1 MLAVISPAK
10 KLDYDLPAPFE
21 AHSQPDYL
29 ADAEVLIEDARKL
42 TRSDLSRLMK
52 ISDTLADLNFQRY
65 KAFAPPFDLGNAKQ
79 AAYAFNGDTY
89 VGLDAKSLEEAD
101 FTWAQDH
108 LRILSGLYGM
118 LRPLDLMQAYRLEM
132 GTRMQNARGGNL
144 YEFWGASLA
153 EGINGITADHKNRS
167 LINLASNEYF
177 KAVKTEALE
186 DRVITP
192 VFKEIKAGQAK
203 VLGMFAKRARG
214 AMARFMIENRLEDPE
229 GLKDFT
235 TDGKLFERRPCSWV
249 LRCCYRRS
257 AQPPTWV
264 RSGRATST
272 TGTAGT

>member
-10 KLDYDLPAPFE
+10 KLDYDTPAPFE
-21 AHSQPDYL
+21 AHSLPDYL
-29 ADAEVLIEDARKL
+29 DDAEILIEDARKL

-52 ISDTLADLNFQRY
+52 ISDNLADLNFQRY
-65 KAFAPPFDLGNAKQ
+65 RAFAPPFDLGNAKQ

-89 VGLDAKSLEEAD
+89 VGLDADSLQERD
-101 FTWAQDH
+101 FQWAQEH

-132 GTRMQNARGGNL
+132 GTRMQNARGSNL

-153 EGINGITADHKNRS
+153 EGINAITAGHKDRS

-177 KAVKTEALE
+177 KAVKTDALE
-186 DRVITP
+186 ARVITP

-214 AMARFMIENRLEDPE
+214 AMARFMIENRLEDPQ
-229 GLKDFT
+229 GLKQFT
-235 TDGKLFERRPCSWV
+235 TDGYVYREDLSSEVEWV
-249 LRCCYRRS
+249 FTRDH
-257 AQPPTWV
+257 
-264 RSGRATST
+264 G
-272 TGTAGT
+272 